1 MARACPEISSRR
13 YRKHGGACCGIAK
26 TISTS
31 FWRTQRDIA
40 QLARRAL
47 DAFAENLIIEA
58 RVGKDNVLMA
68 EVGGGFVKT
77 AAFEQFRQQANDL
90 RIEVVAGDNL
100 AHLFGGNEN
109 DKGQTTTFINALRAR
124 SRLAARRS

>member
-1 MARACPEISSRR
+1 MPRACPRFRRADTRKHEVLAVELRRRFRRALRLSATLRTGSACRSMPSPRTSSSRR
-13 YRKHGGACCGIAK
+13 E
-26 TISTS
+26 S
-31 FWRTQRDIA
+31 QR
-40 QLARRAL
+40 QRAH
-47 DAFAENLIIEA
+47 
-58 RVGKDNVLMA
+58 A

-109 DKGQTTTFINALRAR
+109 DKGQTTR
-124 SRLAARRS
+124 SSTR